1 MHTLTISGGSAI
13 EQWWKSGCH
22 VPLATVNVICRKI
35 KCDVYPHISTVSTRC
50 FYLQTAKIHVN
61 LCLHNSWAKWPCN
74 YESPTQIRIRANSL
88 NYLTHLELA
97 EVQKYHP
104 DIYHLVKLNK
114 CPWQLNVFNGA
125 DQKPQDAAEARRPS
139 RVHSSFHGARSRV
152 SRPKT
157 NSIQQTSIVVQSVC
171 SWVFQYQGASFS
183 PTPRAFYQSWADC
196 IML

>member
-1 MHTLTISGGSAI
+1 MPGPVRHVPWRNHLYSPEYFWVKYTAVQQLSTDYAHFDHFSGGSAI

-35 KCDVYPHISTVSTRC
+35 NCDVYPHISTVSTRC

-139 RVHSSFHGARSRV
+139 RVHSSFHGGKV
-152 SRPKT
+152 E
-157 NSIQQTSIVVQSVC
+157 SV
-171 SWVFQYQGASFS
+171 
-183 PTPRAFYQSWADC
+183 
-196 IML
+196 